1 MLSMKSI
8 KKRFKNKLQAIEQ
21 SALELE
27 MLSAD
32 VGLMEVMTSL
42 ARQVLQLCE
51 YLNARVVELNKTE
64 FVEAIRQDERLLA
77 LDELADED
85 VMSVLEERFFLSL
98 GECQASQLGEFIGQF
113 LEKLE
118 KPNAKMLK
126 EIRALG
132 GLLSESD

>member
-8 KKRFKNKLQAIEQ
+8 KKRFKNKLQAIER

-98 GECQASQLGEFIGQF
+98 GECQTSQLGEFIGQF

-118 KPNAKMLK
+118 KPHAKMLK

>member
-1 MLSMKSI
+1 MKSI
-8 KKRFKNKLQAIEQ
+8 KKRFKNKLQAIER

-27 MLSAD
+27 ILSAD
-32 VGLMEVMTSL
+32 VELMELMASL
-42 ARQVLQLCE
+42 ASQVLQLCE
-51 YLNARVVELNKTE
+51 HLNARVVELNKTE

-118 KPNAKMLK
+118 KPHAKMLK

>member
-1 MLSMKSI
+1 MKSI
-8 KKRFKNKLQAIEQ
+8 KKRFKNKLQAIER

-64 FVEAIRQDERLLA
+64 FVEVIRQDERLLA
-77 LDELADED
+77 LDGLADED

-98 GECQASQLGEFIGQF
+98 GECQTSQLGEFIGQF

-118 KPNAKMLK
+118 KPHAKMLK

>member
-1 MLSMKSI
+1 MKSI
-8 KKRFKNKLQAIEQ
+8 KKRFKNRLQAIEQ

>member
-1 MLSMKSI
+1 MKSI
-8 KKRFKNKLQAIEQ
+8 KKRFKNKLQAIER

-32 VGLMEVMTSL
+32 VELMEVMTAL

-51 YLNARVVELNKTE
+51 HLNARAAELTKTE
-64 FVEAIRQDERLLA
+64 FVEGIRQDERLLA
-77 LDELADED
+77 LDELTDDD
-85 VMSVLEERFFLSL
+85 VMSVLEERFSL
-98 GECQASQLGEFIGQF
+98 VLEECQTSQLGEFVGQC

-118 KPNAKMLK
+118 KPHAMMLK

-132 GLLSESD
+132 GLLAESD

>member
-8 KKRFKNKLQAIEQ
+8 KKRFKNKLQAIER

-27 MLSAD
+27 ILSAD
-32 VGLMEVMTSL
+32 VELMELMASL
-42 ARQVLQLCE
+42 ASQVLQLCE
-51 YLNARVVELNKTE
+51 HLNARVVELNKTE

-118 KPNAKMLK
+118 KSHAKMLK

>member
-1 MLSMKSI
+1 MKSI
-8 KKRFKNKLQAIEQ
+8 KKRFKNKLQAIER

-27 MLSAD
+27 ILSAD
-32 VGLMEVMTSL
+32 VGLMEVMASL
-42 ARQVLQLCE
+42 ASQVLQLCE
-51 YLNARVVELNKTE
+51 YLNARVVELSKTE
-64 FVEAIRQDERLLA
+64 FVEGIRQDERLLA

-98 GECQASQLGEFIGQF
+98 GECQASQLAEFIGQF

-118 KPNAKMLK
+118 KSHAKMLK

>member
-1 MLSMKSI
+1 MKSI
-8 KKRFKNKLQAIEQ
+8 KKRFKNKLQAIER

-27 MLSAD
+27 ILSAD
-32 VGLMEVMTSL
+32 VELMEVMASL
-42 ARQVLQLCE
+42 AGQVLQLCE

-118 KPNAKMLK
+118 KPHAKMLK

>member
-8 KKRFKNKLQAIEQ
+8 KKRFKNKLQAIER

-27 MLSAD
+27 ILSAD
-32 VGLMEVMTSL
+32 VELMELMASL
-42 ARQVLQLCE
+42 ASQVLQLCE
-51 YLNARVVELNKTE
+51 HLNARVVELNKTE

-98 GECQASQLGEFIGQF
+98 GECQASQLGEFFGQF

-118 KPNAKMLK
+118 KPHAKMLK

>member
-1 MLSMKSI
+1 MKSI
-8 KKRFKNKLQAIEQ
+8 KKRFKNKLQAIER

-27 MLSAD
+27 ILSAD
-32 VGLMEVMTSL
+32 VELMELMASL
-42 ARQVLQLCE
+42 ASQVLQLCE
-51 YLNARVVELNKTE
+51 HLNARVVELNKTE

-118 KPNAKMLK
+118 KSHAKMLK

>member
-1 MLSMKSI
+1 MKSI
-8 KKRFKNKLQAIEQ
+8 KKRFKNKLQAIER

-27 MLSAD
+27 ILSAD
-32 VGLMEVMTSL
+32 VELMEVMASL
-42 ARQVLQLCE
+42 ASQVLQLCE
-51 YLNARVVELNKTE
+51 YLNARVVELSKTE
-64 FVEAIRQDERLLA
+64 FVEGIRQDDRLLA

-118 KPNAKMLK
+118 KSHAKMLK

>member
-8 KKRFKNKLQAIEQ
+8 KKRFKNKLQAIER

-27 MLSAD
+27 ILSAD
-32 VGLMEVMTSL
+32 VELMEVMASL
-42 ARQVLQLCE
+42 ASQVLQLCE
-51 YLNARVVELNKTE
+51 HLNARVVELNKTE

-118 KPNAKMLK
+118 KPHAKMLK

>member
-1 MLSMKSI
+1 MKSI
-8 KKRFKNKLQAIEQ
+8 KKRFKNKLQAIER

-27 MLSAD
+27 ILSAD
-32 VGLMEVMTSL
+32 VELMEVMASL
-42 ARQVLQLCE
+42 ASQVLQLCE

-98 GECQASQLGEFIGQF
+98 GECQASQLGEFFGQF

-118 KPNAKMLK
+118 KPHAKMLK

>member
-8 KKRFKNKLQAIEQ
+8 KKRFKNKLQAIER

-27 MLSAD
+27 ILSAD
-32 VGLMEVMTSL
+32 VELMEVMASL
-42 ARQVLQLCE
+42 AGQVLQLCE

-118 KPNAKMLK
+118 KPHAKMLK

>member
-1 MLSMKSI
+1 MKSI
-8 KKRFKNKLQAIEQ
+8 KKRFKNKLQAIER

-27 MLSAD
+27 ILSAD
-32 VGLMEVMTSL
+32 VELMEVMASL
-42 ARQVLQLCE
+42 ASQVLQLCE
-51 YLNARVVELNKTE
+51 YLNARVVELSKTE
-64 FVEAIRQDERLLA
+64 FVEGIRQDERLLA

-98 GECQASQLGEFIGQF
+98 GECQASQLAEFIGQF

-118 KPNAKMLK
+118 KPHANMLK

-132 GLLSESD
+132 RLLSESD

>member
-1 MLSMKSI
+1 MKSI
-8 KKRFKNKLQAIEQ
+8 KKRFKNKLQAIER

-27 MLSAD
+27 ILSAD
-32 VGLMEVMTSL
+32 VELMEVMASL
-42 ARQVLQLCE
+42 ASQVLQLCE
-51 YLNARVVELNKTE
+51 HLNARVVELNKTE

-118 KPNAKMLK
+118 KPHAKMLK

>member
-1 MLSMKSI
+1 MKSI
-8 KKRFKNKLQAIEQ
+8 KKRFKNKLQAIER

-27 MLSAD
+27 ILSAD
-32 VGLMEVMTSL
+32 VELMEVMASL
-42 ARQVLQLCE
+42 ASQVLQLCE
-51 YLNARVVELNKTE
+51 YLNARVVESSKTE
-64 FVEAIRQDERLLA
+64 FVEGIRQDERLLA

-118 KPNAKMLK
+118 KSHAKMLK

>member
-8 KKRFKNKLQAIEQ
+8 KKRFKNKLQAIER

-27 MLSAD
+27 ILSAD
-32 VGLMEVMTSL
+32 VELMEVMASL
-42 ARQVLQLCE
+42 ASQVLQLCE

-98 GECQASQLGEFIGQF
+98 GECQASQLGEFFGQF

-118 KPNAKMLK
+118 KPHAKMLK

>member
-1 MLSMKSI
+1 MKSI

>member
-1 MLSMKSI
+1 MKSI
-8 KKRFKNKLQAIEQ
+8 KKRFKNKLQAIER

-27 MLSAD
+27 ILSAD
-32 VGLMEVMTSL
+32 VELMEVMASL
-42 ARQVLQLCE
+42 ASQVLQLCE
-51 YLNARVVELNKTE
+51 YLNARVVELSKTE
-64 FVEAIRQDERLLA
+64 FVEGIRQDERLLA

-118 KPNAKMLK
+118 KSHAKMLK

>member
-1 MLSMKSI
+1 MKSI
-8 KKRFKNKLQAIEQ
+8 KKRFKNKLQAIER

-27 MLSAD
+27 ILSAD
-32 VGLMEVMTSL
+32 VELMEVMASL
-42 ARQVLQLCE
+42 ASQVLQLCE

-85 VMSVLEERFFLSL
+85 VMSVLEERFFQSL
-98 GECQASQLGEFIGQF
+98 GECQASQLGEFFGQF

-118 KPNAKMLK
+118 KPHAKMLK

-132 GLLSESD
+132 ELLSESD

>member
-1 MLSMKSI
+1 MKSI
-8 KKRFKNKLQAIEQ
+8 KKRFKNKLQAIER

-27 MLSAD
+27 ILSAD
-32 VGLMEVMTSL
+32 VELMEVMASL
-42 ARQVLQLCE
+42 ASQVLQLCE
-51 YLNARVVELNKTE
+51 YLNARVVELSKTE
-64 FVEAIRQDERLLA
+64 FVEGIRQDERLLA

-98 GECQASQLGEFIGQF
+98 GECQASQLCEFIGQF

-118 KPNAKMLK
+118 KSHAKMLK

>member
-1 MLSMKSI
+1 MKSI
-8 KKRFKNKLQAIEQ
+8 KKRFKNKLQAIER

-118 KPNAKMLK
+118 KPHAKMLK